1 MVGAAESEP
10 AHGSGKG
17 RNKRHARRHDLADG
31 LPVILEAVMDEL
43 LEWEGP
49 MVPWD
54 GRRRIGVVDDADGV
68 QQHGAE
74 IQGQAVVAVTA
85 AVVQL
90 ASGEQQ
96 AVVESLEAVTRA
108 ARA

>member
-17 RNKRHARRHDLADG
+17 RNEGHARLHDPADG
-31 LPVILEAVMDEL
+31 LPVELEAVMDKL
-43 LEWEGP
+43 LEREGP
-49 MVPWD
+49 VAPRD
-54 GRRRIGVVDDADGV
+54 GRWCIGVVDDADGV
-68 QQHGAE
+68 QQHCAE

-90 ASGEQQ
+90 ASGERQ
-96 AVVESLEAVTRA
+96 AVAESLEAVTRA